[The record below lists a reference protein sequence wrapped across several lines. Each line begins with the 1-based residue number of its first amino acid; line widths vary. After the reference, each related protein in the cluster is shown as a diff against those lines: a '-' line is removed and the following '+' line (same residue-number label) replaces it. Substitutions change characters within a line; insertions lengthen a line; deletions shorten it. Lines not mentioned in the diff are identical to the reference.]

1 MQLTLRVDTG
11 DGPQEVTTN
20 LWAIVAWE
28 RKYKTK
34 ASKMAEGLGME
45 DLAYLAFEASK
56 ANKITVPAVFD
67 DYLRRIV
74 SLDVVASDDR
84 PTDEAP
90 DDAS

>member
-11 DGPQEVTTN
+11 DGPQDVTTN

-45 DLAYLAFEASK
+45 DLAYLAYEASK

-74 SLDVVASDDR
+74 TLDVVSSDDR
-84 PTDEAP
+84 PTREEPA
-90 DDAS
+90 DAS

>member
-67 DYLRRIV
+67 DYLRRII
-74 SLDVVASDDR
+74 SLDVVANDDR

>member
-67 DYLRRIV
+67 DYLRRII

-84 PTDEAP
+84 PTDGAP

>member
-11 DGPQEVTTN
+11 DGPQDVTTN

-45 DLAYLAFEASK
+45 DLAYLAYEASK
-56 ANKITVPAVFD
+56 ANKVTVPAVFD

-74 SLDVVASDDR
+74 TLDVVSSDDR
-84 PTDEAP
+84 PTHEAP

>member
-11 DGPQEVTTN
+11 DGPQDVTTN

-45 DLAYLAFEASK
+45 DLAYLAYEASK
-56 ANKITVPAVFD
+56 ANKVTVPAVFD

-74 SLDVVASDDR
+74 TLDVVSSDDR
-84 PTDEAP
+84 PTREEPA
-90 DDAS
+90 DAS

>member
-11 DGPQEVTTN
+11 DGPQEVSTN

-45 DLAYLAFEASK
+45 DLAYLAYEASK
-56 ANKITVPAVFD
+56 AQKITVPAVFD

-74 SLDVVASDDR
+74 TLDVVGSDDR
-84 PTDEAP
+84 PTPEAP

>member
-67 DYLRRIV
+67 DYLRRII
-74 SLDVVASDDR
+74 SLDVVANDDR

-90 DDAS
+90 EDAS

>member
-11 DGPQEVTTN
+11 DGPQDVTTN

-45 DLAYLAFEASK
+45 DLAYLAYEASK
-56 ANKITVPAVFD
+56 ANKVTVPAVFD

-74 SLDVVASDDR
+74 TLDVVSSDDR
-84 PTDEAP
+84 PTHGAP

>member
-11 DGPQEVTTN
+11 DGPQDVTTN

-45 DLAYLAFEASK
+45 DLAYLAYEASK
-56 ANKITVPAVFD
+56 ANKVTVPAVFD

-74 SLDVVASDDR
+74 TLDVVSSDDR
-84 PTDEAP
+84 PTREAP

>member
-11 DGPQEVTTN
+11 DGPQDVTTN

-28 RKYKTK
+28 RKYKTQ

-45 DLAYLAFEASK
+45 DLAYLAYEACK
-56 ANKITVPAVFD
+56 AQKITVPAVFD

-74 SLDVVASDDR
+74 TLEVVGSDDR
-84 PTDEAP
+84 PTREEP
-90 DDAS
+90 GDAS